1 MTKYQSYLSFIRPYV
16 THSFYKWQLE
26 QKLEQPHCSHYF
38 RESPCSLSLHRWLNH
53 YPHFMYSVFLETK
66 GLWDLQTV
74 ELLQILLTAL
84 SQHCVLTVRHCQFTF
99 HTKVTSCC
107 SSQIKRML
115 VDTFIPKPDLA
126 STTNLFAANWAAWDT
141 AGAFEQAHEPT
152 SMAPSHM

>member
-1 MTKYQSYLSFIRPYV
+1 MAVGTKIRATSLFTLLQGV
-16 THSFYKWQLE
+16 TMLPKSTQI
-26 QKLEQPHCSHYF
+26 
-38 RESPCSLSLHRWLNH
+38 LNH

-99 HTKVTSCC
+99 HIKVTSCC

-126 STTNLFAANWAAWDT
+126 STTNLFAANWAA
-141 AGAFEQAHEPT
+141 
-152 SMAPSHM
+152 